1 MKIVITDFAEAKLKE
16 IFLYYKREATLTIAK
31 KIKRKIFNKIKLTID
46 NPLIGTEDNYL
57 KHLSLGH
64 RNLIEG
70 NYKIVYRL
78 SDNIIYITD
87 IFDSRQDPDKQ
98 SIK

>member
-1 MKIVITDFAEAKLKE
+1 MKIVITEFAEGKLKE
-16 IFLYYKREATLTIAK
+16 IFLYYKREATITIAK

-46 NPLIGTEDNYL
+46 NPSIGTEDKYL
-57 KHLSLGH
+57 KHLGFGH
-64 RNLIEG
+64 RILIEG
-70 NYKIVYRL
+70 NYKIVYRQ
-78 SDNIIYITD
+78 DGNIIYITD